1 MLVIDRKWYNRSI
14 REALNLSLIE
24 LARRV
29 EVSRQ
34 TVYNY
39 EKGRGKILRP
49 IERVIELELDKA
61 IEECTDY
68 RTKVMCENLRC
79 RRDTNT

>member
-1 MLVIDRKWYNRSI
+1 MLVVDRKWYNRSI
-14 REALNLSLIE
+14 REALNLSPIE

-39 EKGRGKILRP
+39 EKGKGKILRP
-49 IERVIELELDKA
+49 IERVIEWELDKS
-61 IEECTDY
+61 IEECTDH
-68 RTKVMCENLRC
+68 RTKVRCESLRY
-79 RRDTNT
+79 RRDTTT